1 MKKKLSHFA
10 TQFPVH
16 DPEKVAE
23 WYRDKLGFDIT
34 FKWGDPVDY
43 IVTNREEVVSIHF
56 VREETAEIQPRVI
69 YVFCYD
75 VDAVYEELS
84 SNGIEHITSLVNHEY
99 GMKDFEVK
107 DPYGNLIVFGMG
119 VK

>member
-1 MKKKLSHFA
+1 MEKKLSHFA

-16 DPEKVAE
+16 NPLKAAI

-43 IVTNREEVVSIHF
+43 VVTNREEVVSIHF
-56 VREETAEIQPRVI
+56 VRCESESIESRVI
-69 YVFCYD
+69 YIFCYD

-84 SNGIEHITSLVNHEY
+84 SNEIEHITSPVNHEY
-99 GMKDFEVK
+99 GMRDFEVK
-107 DPYGNLIVFGMG
+107 DPDGNLIVFGKG
-119 VK
+119 IN